1 MPLSN
6 HRIIRLFP
14 CCCLGFEAVLLAGV
28 IQAAE
33 TESPRFQERPG
44 SMEFAATWQPAPKFS
59 GMKDSAFAGGGVA
72 IGDVTGDGLPDV
84 YLSRP
89 CGGGKL
95 FRNDGGFKFTD
106 VTMASGL
113 AADAANW
120 ASGCTM
126 VDVDNDSDL
135 DLAVC
140 GYDVP
145 NRLFVNDGQGKFR
158 DVAAAA
164 GLAFKGA
171 SIILTWADMDRDGDA
186 DAYLVTSRAYTS
198 ETLTPADAERLRAI
212 EKRLTKDP
220 TTGALLV
227 PEEMREEF
235 SVMMRPGSPQLV
247 KAGQMDRL
255 YRNDGPGPGGVPLFK
270 DVTTAAGLTDYGR
283 GLAAQWW
290 DYDSD
295 GLPDLYVAND
305 FFGPDRLWRN
315 NGDGTFTDKA
325 PALLRHTPWFS
336 MGCDSAD
343 LNNDGLID
351 FMASDMA
358 GSSHYKDKMGMGS
371 MDKNG
376 WFLEMGTPRQYMRNA
391 LYLNSGGGL
400 PFMECAH
407 QLRIAATDWTWAVK
421 FADMDCDGWQDLF
434 VTNGMTGDYLNSD
447 LLAANPAGGVVRN
460 APPKPDR
467 DMAFR
472 NGGGKPGGAWSF
484 TFDNVGKAWG
494 LDREG
499 ISFGAAWGDLDSDGD
514 PDLIVNNFNE
524 PCTVYENTTSVAE
537 AGRLAVRLRGVKSNR
552 AGLGA
557 TVSLTAR
564 GMTQIREITA
574 ARGFFSSDEPVAFF
588 GLGKSRAERIEVRW
602 PSGIV
607 QIMTEFPAGPVLTI
621 TETGGA
627 GPVKNVPVPPIFAS
641 SDCLPVSHTE
651 SDFDDFA
658 GQPLLPNRLSRQG
671 PGQAWADVDGDGDFD
686 LFHGGSAGSAGRLV
700 FNEGPDKNGAPRFA
714 VKSLA
719 PFDADAKS
727 EDMGVLFLD
736 TDGDGDDDLY
746 VVGGGVEAGDDSA
759 LYQDRLYLND
769 GKGGFTK
776 APAAILPREQD
787 SGSCVCAADFD
798 HDGDLDLFVGGRV
811 MPGKY
816 PTSPGS
822 RLLRNDDGKFTD
834 ITAAVAPA
842 LTKAALV
849 TAALWADLD
858 NDSWPELALT
868 SEWGTVSILRNTNG
882 SLTPVP
888 TGAESLTGWWNSL
901 AAADL
906 DGDGNLDLV
915 AGNYGLNTK
924 YHPSPGHP
932 VSIYYGDFDDS
943 GHAQVVE
950 AKTLTDGTLLP
961 VRGKSCS
968 QAAMP
973 MLRMKFPRFH
983 DFASSD
989 LTKIYTDQKLA
1000 SAAKFEATSLE
1011 SAVFWNE
1018 STGPGKFA
1026 LTHQLM
1032 PAAAQIAP
1040 VFGIT
1045 FVDADGD
1052 GDSDPVLAQNSYSP
1066 QRETGNMDGG
1076 VSLLLQNEGNRSF
1089 TAVWPLQSGIVVP
1102 ADAKSVAAVPMTQGS
1117 APSLFFGVNNG
1128 AAQTFHPG
1136 GKGAALSIRMRGS
1149 KGNPNAIGA
1158 RVTFT
1163 LPSGK
1168 SGRRDC
1174 FAGSGY
1180 LSQEPPTIML
1190 PPTARKV
1197 MVHWPDGK
1205 KSAHSL
1211 LEGANILKQPTN
1223 QQ

>member
-1 MPLSN
+1 MPLSTY
-6 HRIIRLFP
+6 RIFCFLPWGTVGLQAIAF
-14 CCCLGFEAVLLAGV
+14 ASVLT
-28 IQAAE
+28 AAE
-33 TESPRFQERPG
+33 TDGPRFQERPG
-44 SMEFAATWQPAPKFS
+44 RIDFAASWLPEPKFS
-59 GMKDSAFAGGGVA
+59 GMKDGAFAGGGVA

-106 VTMASGL
+106 ITMASGL
-113 AADAANW
+113 AADVTNW

-126 VDVDNDSDL
+126 VDVDNDFDL

-140 GYDVP
+140 GYEAP
-145 NRLFVNDGQGKFR
+145 NRLFLNDGKGKFH
-158 DVAAAA
+158 DAAVAA

-186 DAYLVTSRAYTS
+186 DAYLVTSRAYDS
-198 ETLTPADAERLRAI
+198 EKLTPADAQRVREI

-220 TTGALLV
+220 VSGALMV

-235 SVMMRPGSPQLV
+235 TVIMRPGSPQLV
-247 KAGQMDRL
+247 KAGQVDRL
-255 YRNDGPGPGGVPLFK
+255 YRNDGPGPDGVPVFK
-270 DVTTAAGLTDYGR
+270 DITAGAGLTDYGR

-295 GLPDLYVAND
+295 GFPDLYVSND
-305 FFGPDRLWRN
+305 FHGPDRLWHN
-315 NGDGTFTDKA
+315 NGDNTFTDKA

-336 MGCDSAD
+336 MGCDSGD

-421 FADMDCDGWQDLF
+421 FADMDCDGWLDLF

-447 LLAANPAGGVVRN
+447 LVAANPAGGVVRN

-472 NGGGKPGGAWSF
+472 NGGGGPGGAWSF
-484 TFDNVGKAWG
+484 AFENTGKAWG

-499 ISFGAAWGDLDSDGD
+499 ISFGAAWGDLDEDGD

-524 PCTVYENTTSVAE
+524 PCTVYENTTPVAE

-557 TVSLTAR
+557 TVSLTS
-564 GMTQIREITA
+564 GGITQIREITA

-607 QIMTEFPAGPVLTI
+607 QTLTEIPAGPVLTI
-621 TETGGA
+621 TEAGGA
-627 GPVKNVPVPPIFAS
+627 VPVKNVPVPPIFAA
-641 SDCLPVSHTE
+641 SDCLPVSHVE
-651 SDFDDFA
+651 SGFDDFA

-671 PGQAWADVDGDGDFD
+671 PGQAWADVDGDGDYD
-686 LFHGGSAGSAGRLV
+686 LFVGGSAGSAGRLV

-714 VKSLA
+714 VRSLQ

-736 TDGDGDDDLY
+736 ADGDGDDDLF
-746 VVGGGVEAGDDSA
+746 VVSGGVEAGDDSA

-769 GKGGFTK
+769 GRGSFTR
-776 APAAILPREQD
+776 APAGTLPDDHD
-787 SGSCVCAADFD
+787 SGSCACAADFD

-811 MPGKY
+811 IPGKY

-822 RLLRNDDGKFTD
+822 RLLRNENGKFYD
-834 ITAAVAPA
+834 ITAAAAPA
-842 LTKAALV
+842 LTKAVLV

-868 SEWGTVSILRNTNG
+868 SEWGTVRVFRNTNG
-882 SLTPVP
+882 SLAPAP
-888 TGAESLTGWWNSL
+888 TGTETLTGWWNSL

-906 DGDGNLDLV
+906 DGDGNLDLM

-943 GHAQVVE
+943 GHAQVIE
-950 AKTLTDGTLLP
+950 AKSLDDGTLLP

-973 MLRMKFPRFH
+973 MLRTKFPRFH

-989 LTKIYTDQKLA
+989 LIKIYTDQKLG
-1000 SAAKFEATSLE
+1000 SALKFEATSLE

-1018 STGPGKFA
+1018 TTGLGSFA
-1026 LTHQLM
+1026 LTHQPL
-1032 PAAAQIAP
+1032 PPAAQIAP

-1045 FVDADGD
+1045 FVDVDGD

-1076 VSLLLQNEGNRSF
+1076 VSLLLRNEGKRVF
-1089 TAVWPLQSGIVVP
+1089 TVRWPQQSGIAVA
-1102 ADAKSVAAVPMTQGS
+1102 ADAKSLTAVPLIPGAM
-1117 APSLFFGVNNG
+1117 PSLFFGVNHG
-1128 AAQTFHPG
+1128 TAQTYTPARG
-1136 GKGAALSIRMRGS
+1136 TVPLMAIQLRGS
-1149 KGNPNAIGA
+1149 KGNPHAIGA

-1163 LPSGK
+1163 SSSGILQ
-1168 SGRRDC
+1168 RRDY

-1180 LSQEPPTIML
+1180 LSQEPPALFIPATV
-1190 PPTARKV
+1190 RKITV
-1197 MVHWPDGK
+1197 RWPDGK
-1205 KSAHSL
+1205 ESVHPVK
-1211 LEGANILKQPTN
+1211 GPTTTAEFPRD
-1223 QQ
+1223 